1 MGAGGPVLR
10 RRFRSPSAGAPW
22 YGPRVAALN
31 PKARELAIK
40 VVYYGPGLG
49 GKTSS
54 LEHLHR
60 STEPDR
66 RGKLLSLAT
75 PVDRTLFFDFLPLRP
90 LLAPVGAPSSSPG
103 EHAVPNVRLQLFTVP
118 GQVYFNAT
126 RKLVLTGADG
136 VVFVADSQPER
147 LDANLESLENL
158 RDNLREHG
166 RNIDEVPLVLQYNKR
181 DLPRV
186 LPIDELEKALNPRKV
201 PSFGTSARTGE
212 NVREALDRVLT
223 DVLARMG
230 TRDVAPRSRSKPQ
243 LVALR
248 AVEGGLSEE
257 IARAADLARSSSD
270 AIDDEDL
277 ESTPIDDVAAVAVHR
292 EPLATEPSASLV
304 VPGAGSIP
312 APAAGIS
319 FSTLW
324 DDPQGRDLAV
334 DVERLVAGRRYADA
348 VLAADALLG
357 VVVSST
363 AAVVGSPSDPTL
375 APLLLGIDARRY
387 LGFRSLCRAAGA
399 GETILLEHA
408 LAAYALA
415 VDAQLALRT
424 AL

>member
-1 MGAGGPVLR
+1 M
-10 RRFRSPSAGAPW
+10 
-22 YGPRVAALN
+22 AALN

-54 LEHLHR
+54 LEQLHR
-60 STEPDR
+60 TTEPDR

-90 LLAPVGAPSSSPG
+90 DLRPVGPPTPG
-103 EHAVPNVRLQLFTVP
+103 GEVMVPNVRLQLFTVP

-158 RDNLREHG
+158 RENLREHG
-166 RNIDEVPLVLQYNKR
+166 RNLDEVPLVLQYNKR

-186 LPIDELEKALNPRKV
+186 VPVEDLDLALNPRGV
-201 PSFGTSARTGE
+201 PAFATSARTGE
-212 NVREALDRVLT
+212 GIREALDKVLV
-223 DVLARMG
+223 DVLARLG
-230 TRDVAPRSRSKPQ
+230 TREVTPRSRSKPQ

-257 IARAADLARSSSD
+257 IARAADLARGAAD
-270 AIDDEDL
+270 AAAAEDGVDGDADA
-277 ESTPIDDVAAVAVHR
+277 TPIDLVPPTRDTLTTA
-292 EPLATEPSASLV
+292 PSASAP
-304 VPGAGSIP
+304 PGALASTP
-312 APAAGIS
+312 APAGGVS
-319 FSTLW
+319 FASLW
-324 DDPQGRDLAV
+324 DDPAGRELAV
-334 DVERLVAGRRYADA
+334 DVERLLAGRRYADA

-357 VVVSST
+357 VVVAST

-387 LGFRSLCRAAGA
+387 LGFRSLCRAAEA

>member
-1 MGAGGPVLR
+1 MVR
-10 RRFRSPSAGAPW
+10 R
-22 YGPRVAALN
+22 VVALN
-31 PKARELAIK
+31 PKARELSIK

-60 STEPDR
+60 TTEPER

-90 LLAPVGAPSSSPG
+90 LLAPLGARTDQP
-103 EHAVPNVRLQLFTVP
+103 PNVRLQLFTVP

-166 RNIDEVPLVLQYNKR
+166 RDLAELPFVLQLNKR
-181 DLPRV
+181 DLPRA
-186 LPIDELEKALNPRKV
+186 LPLAELEEALNPRGV
-201 PSFGTSARTGE
+201 PSFPSSAVRGE
-212 NVREALDRVLT
+212 GIRDALDRVLA
-223 DVLARMG
+223 DILAKTG
-230 TRDVAPRSRSKPQ
+230 ARDMVPRSRTKPSI
-243 LVALR
+243 VALR

-257 IARAADLARSSSD
+257 IARAAEIGRTPKNEVGVE
-270 AIDDEDL
+270 EDL
-277 ESTPIDDVAAVAVHR
+277 ERTPLE
-292 EPLATEPSASLV
+292 EPPDLV
-304 VPGAGSIP
+304 RLTAP
-312 APAAGIS
+312 APPFEAPPFDEPQTGLSFAA
-319 FSTLW
+319 LW
-324 DDPQGRDLAV
+324 EDEGRELAI
-334 DVERLVAGRRYADA
+334 DVERLIGTKRFADA

-357 VVVSST
+357 FVVASA
-363 AAVVGSPSDPTL
+363 AAVVGAQSDPSL

-387 LGFRSLCRAAGA
+387 LGFRSLCRAAQA
-399 GETILLEHA
+399 GESILLEHA
-408 LAAYALA
+408 LTAYALA

>member
-1 MGAGGPVLR
+1 M
-10 RRFRSPSAGAPW
+10 
-22 YGPRVAALN
+22 AALN

-60 STEPDR
+60 TTEPDR

-90 LLAPVGAPSSSPG
+90 VLPGGAASCSVSEPTGPS
-103 EHAVPNVRLQLFTVP
+103 VRLQLFTVP

-158 RDNLREHG
+158 RDNLREQG
-166 RNIDEVPLVLQYNKR
+166 RSVQGVPLVLQYNKR

-186 LPIDELEKALNPRKV
+186 LPIDELERALNPGHA
-201 PSFGTSARTGE
+201 PFFGSSALSGHG
-212 NVREALDRVLT
+212 VRDALDRVLG
-223 DVLARMG
+223 DILGRLG
-230 TRDVAPRSRSKPQ
+230 TRELGSRELAPRSRSKTQ
-243 LVALR
+243 MVALR

-257 IARAADLARSSSD
+257 IARAADLARAAAD
-270 AIDDEDL
+270 AEDVRDEEDL
-277 ESTPIDDVAAVAVHR
+277 EATPIDDPSQVVA
-292 EPLATEPSASLV
+292 LTEGPFAA
-304 VPGAGSIP
+304 PP
-312 APAAGIS
+312 APPLESATPVGVS
-319 FSTLW
+319 FSSLW
-324 DDPQGRDLAV
+324 EDPQGRELAI
-334 DVERLVAGRRYADA
+334 DVERLIGTQRFADA

-357 VVVSST
+357 VVVAST

-387 LGFRSLCRAAGA
+387 LGFRSLCRSASSTR
-399 GETILLEHA
+399 ETILLEHA